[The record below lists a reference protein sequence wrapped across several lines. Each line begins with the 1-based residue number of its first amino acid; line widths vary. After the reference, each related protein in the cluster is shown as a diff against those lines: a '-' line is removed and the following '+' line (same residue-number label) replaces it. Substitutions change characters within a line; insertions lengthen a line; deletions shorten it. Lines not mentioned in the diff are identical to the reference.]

1 MFSGDSMQTSD
12 NREKEIKFFI
22 SDPLQMHEHLL
33 AHGARLQKERLFEVN
48 LRFDTK
54 QQTLRANRQVL
65 RLRQDDH
72 VRLTYKDQS
81 EFSEGIAD
89 RRELEITVSDF
100 ETTRSILQALGFE
113 VFMIYEKYRTTF
125 TLDQCEIVIDEMPFG
140 NFIEI
145 EGPSAAAIRSVAL
158 LLALDWGKRIT
169 ASYLDLFHTIKTAHN
184 LNVNNLV
191 FSEFEGFHFSENDFS

>member
-1 MFSGDSMQTSD
+1 MQTSD

-48 LRFDTK
+48 LRFDTS

-100 ETTRSILQALGFE
+100 DTTRSILEALGFE

-169 ASYLDLFHTIKTAHN
+169 ASYLDLFYKLKDQKKLSAPY
-184 LNVNNLV
+184 LCFKYFKDL
-191 FSEFEGFHFSENDFS
+191 GFKEDDFTTGIDQA

>member
-1 MFSGDSMQTSD
+1 MQTSD

-22 SDPLQMHEHLL
+22 SDPIQMREHLL
-33 AHGARLQKERLFEVN
+33 AHEALLKKERLFEVN
-48 LRFDTK
+48 LRFDTN
-54 QQTLRANRQVL
+54 QQTLRANHQVL

-145 EGPSAAAIRSVAL
+145 EGPSAATIRDMAL
-158 LLALDWGKRIT
+158 RLGLDWQKRIT
-169 ASYLDLFHTIKTAHN
+169 ASYMDLFDRLKDLKNLTAPYLCFEYFKEYRFEEVDFTTGGN
-184 LNVNNLV
+184 LP
-191 FSEFEGFHFSENDFS
+191 

>member
-1 MFSGDSMQTSD
+1 MHTSD
-12 NREKEIKFFI
+12 NREREIKFFI
-22 SDPLQMHEHLL
+22 SDPLQMRDHLL
-33 AHGARLQKERLFEVN
+33 AHGAVLKKERLFEMN

-54 QQTLRANRQVL
+54 DQTLRANRQVL

-89 RRELEITVSDF
+89 RRELEITVSNF
-100 ETTRSILQALGFE
+100 KTTRSILQALGFE

-145 EGPSAAAIRSVAL
+145 EGPSADTIRDMAL
-158 LLALDWGKRIT
+158 CLGLDWRKRIT
-169 ASYLDLFHTIKTAHN
+169 ASYLDLFYRLKTTHN
-184 LNVNNLV
+184 LNITALT
-191 FSEFEGFHFSENDFS
+191 FSEFEGLYFSENEFH

>member
-1 MFSGDSMQTSD
+1 MQTSD

-22 SDPLQMHEHLL
+22 SDPIQMREHLL
-33 AHGARLQKERLFEVN
+33 AHKALLKKERLFEVN

-54 QQTLRANRQVL
+54 QQSLRANRQVL

-100 ETTRSILQALGFE
+100 ETARSILEALGFE

-145 EGPSAAAIRSVAL
+145 EGPSADTICDMAL
-158 LLALDWGKRIT
+158 RLGLDWRKRIT
-169 ASYLDLFHTIKTAHN
+169 ASYLDLFDRLITAHN
-184 LNVNNLV
+184 LNITALT
-191 FSEFEGFHFSENDFS
+191 FSEFEGLYFSENEFH

>member
-1 MFSGDSMQTSD
+1 MQASD

-22 SDPLQMHEHLL
+22 SDPLQMRDHIL

-48 LRFDTK
+48 LRFDTS
-54 QQTLRANRQVL
+54 QQSLRASHQVL

-100 ETTRSILQALGFE
+100 ETTQSILQALGFE
-113 VFMIYEKYRTTF
+113 VFMVYEKYRTTF

-145 EGPSAAAIRSVAL
+145 EGPSADTIRSVAL
-158 LLALDWGKRIT
+158 LLALDWEKRIT
-169 ASYLDLFHTIKTAHN
+169 TSYLDLFYRLKGQKK
-184 LNVNNLV
+184 
-191 FSEFEGFHFSENDFS
+191 FSAPYLCFEYFKRLMFKEDDFTTGIDQV

>member
-1 MFSGDSMQTSD
+1 MQASD

-22 SDPLQMHEHLL
+22 SDPLQMRDHIL

-48 LRFDTK
+48 LRFDTS
-54 QQTLRANRQVL
+54 QQSLRASHQVL

-100 ETTRSILQALGFE
+100 ETTQSILQALGFE
-113 VFMIYEKYRTTF
+113 VFMVYEKYRTTF
-125 TLDQCEIVIDEMPFG
+125 TLDQCEIVIDEMPFA

-145 EGPSAAAIRSVAL
+145 EGPSADTIRSVAL
-158 LLALDWGKRIT
+158 LLALDWEKRIT
-169 ASYLDLFHTIKTAHN
+169 TSYLDLFYRLKGQKK
-184 LNVNNLV
+184 
-191 FSEFEGFHFSENDFS
+191 FSAPYLCFEYFKRLRFKEDDFTTGIDQV